1 MHLAWFLTGSYT
13 YAQAAGKTKKLEDLA
28 KQTFDLLL
36 QNQGKNGYF
45 SHLAYTRSLQAG
57 VRGWMGSFADQVY
70 PIYGMTQ
77 FYNAFGDSKALEP
90 ARLCAMAICEAQGSL
105 GQWWGGHYDARN
117 GTVFEKY
124 PVFSVHQHG
133 MAPMTLLPL
142 GKALG
147 ESFDQW
153 IYKGLEWIDRRNEL
167 SVNMEDSSAD
177 VIWRCIRQS
186 RLHRLS
192 SALMGERR
200 GSTIPKGCRSCTN
213 AGPTNWAGYSWTRRT
228 VALSRSSDTRKR
240 STRGTGE
247 SEDSAAGSAA
257 VSCIRQSHFCWIVTG
272 ILMWILP
279 QRKVIIPFLLVA
291 ILIPEDQVLVIAGV
305 HFPLL
310 RILLLFGIVR
320 IFILKGK
327 GEWKIF
333 SGGMNKIDKSVILL
347 ALTSTTAGVLL
358 FRTPQALIFQLLS
371 SSSFGLTFC
380 YDALFVTVKT

>member
-1 MHLAWFLTGSYT
+1 MASPIDTKPIIEHLFSNTDWVANIGDLGLLFWFAAQLDPNRLAELEGRLKLETALTRFADARRGVTMHLAWFLTGVSY

-28 KQTFDLLL
+28 KQTFDLLI

-90 ARLCAMAICEAQGSL
+90 ARLCGMAICEAQGSL
-105 GQWWGGHYDARN
+105 GQWWWHYDARN

-167 SVNMEDSSAD
+167 SVNMEDSSAN
-177 VIWRCIRQS
+177 VIRRCIRQS

-192 SALMGERR
+192 SALLGER
-200 GSTIPKGCRSCTN
+200 GNDHPKGLSVLHECRPYEL
-213 AGPTNWAGYSWTRRT
+213 GW
-228 VALSRSSDTRKR
+228 
-240 STRGTGE
+240 
-247 SEDSAAGSAA
+247 
-257 VSCIRQSHFCWIVTG
+257 
-272 ILMWILP
+272 
-279 QRKVIIPFLLVA
+279 LLYGLA
-291 ILIPEDQVLVIAGV
+291 E
-305 HFPLL
+305 LL
-310 RILLLFGIVR
+310 H
-320 IFILKGK
+320 
-327 GEWKIF
+327 
-333 SGGMNKIDKSVILL
+333 
-347 ALTSTTAGVLL
+347 
-358 FRTPQALIFQLLS
+358 
-371 SSSFGLTFC
+371 
-380 YDALFVTVKT
+380 